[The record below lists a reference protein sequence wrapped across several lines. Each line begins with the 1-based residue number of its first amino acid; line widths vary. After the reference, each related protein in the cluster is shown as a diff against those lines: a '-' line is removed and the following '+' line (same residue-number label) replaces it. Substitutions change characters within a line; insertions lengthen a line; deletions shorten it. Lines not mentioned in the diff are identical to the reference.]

1 LTHARRLHGVVS
13 TRTGDSEVQA
23 VDAQNAPFVLARILH
38 IPEKLF
44 LPTGTPYISFMLE
57 CPSELQIARCVRN
70 KSLALIAH
78 TILMLLADRYRRKAH
93 NAAWYDSPNDEPSNL
108 PFALKNPFGKRNPRG
123 STRTNNDQHLQET
136 GVVGLKGLKPIK
148 TDGQD
153 YRSTTSLDRRRE
165 LGLDEQKQHSATTP
179 NVTSAHDFQNADFKI
194 RRSTSPANEEIS
206 ADKVEQVPE
215 RKEPDSTRSGIA
227 VGDRV
232 GNEGPL
238 DTNHEGPHHRN
249 VGALDK
255 MKSWGKSKNTS
266 GEIDDPDAKKK
277 EKRVYTPMSQ
287 VRATIL
293 NSWINVLLIACW

>member
-1 LTHARRLHGVVS
+1 
-13 TRTGDSEVQA
+13 
-23 VDAQNAPFVLARILH
+23 
-38 IPEKLF
+38 
-44 LPTGTPYISFMLE
+44 
-57 CPSELQIARCVRN
+57 
-70 KSLALIAH
+70 
-78 TILMLLADRYRRKAH
+78 MLLADRYRRKAH
-93 NAAWYDSPNDEPSNL
+93 NAAWYDSPDDQPSNL

-123 STRTNNDQHLQET
+123 STRSNNDQHLQET
-136 GVVGLKGLKPIK
+136 GVVGLKKLTPIR

-179 NVTSAHDFQNADFKI
+179 NVNSAHDFRNTDIKI
-194 RRSTSPANEEIS
+194 PRSASPVNEET
-206 ADKVEQVPE
+206 AVDKVEQVPE
-215 RKEPDSTRSGIA
+215 RTGPDSTSSEIA
-227 VGDRV
+227 VGEEVR
-232 GNEGPL
+232 NKSPL

-255 MKSWGKSKNTS
+255 MKSWGKSKEIS
-266 GEIDDPDAKKK
+266 GENDDPDAKKK